1 MPRRIIGMHHDDRS
15 RARRDRLLQRVKIHL
30 PAMVVDERIPRR
42 LYVLNAR
49 EKIKERIARR
59 GNQNLVP
66 GIAQQPK
73 RVRIG
78 FARARGQKNVVNVH
92 IHAMLRV
99 VFRHGLPSGNE
110 PSRFGCVLECGGIL

>member
-1 MPRRIIGMHHDDRS
+1 MHHDDRS

-42 LYVLNAR
+42 LYVLNVR

-66 GIAQQPK
+66 VIAQQPK

-78 FARARGQKNVVNVH
+78 FARARGQENVVKVDMN
-92 IHAMLRV
+92 ATLRV
-99 VFRHGLPSGNE
+99 VFRHGLPS
-110 PSRFGCVLECGGIL
+110 